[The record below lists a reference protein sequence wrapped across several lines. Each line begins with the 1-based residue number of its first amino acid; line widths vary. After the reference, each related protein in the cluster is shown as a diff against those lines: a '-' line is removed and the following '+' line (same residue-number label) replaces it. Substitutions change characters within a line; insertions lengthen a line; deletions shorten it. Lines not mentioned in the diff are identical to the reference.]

1 MFAIIQTGGKQYE
14 VQVGKVLKIEKIS
27 GEPGDIFS
35 FPKILMVFDENGE
48 NVSLGAPLLEKNTV
62 SAEILRHGRSRK
74 INVIKYKS
82 KVRYRRKQ
90 GHRQNFTEVKITKI
104 S

>member
-14 VQVGKVLKIEKIS
+14 VEEGKVLKIEKIA
-27 GEPGDIFS
+27 GNPGDIFS
-35 FPKILMVFDENGE
+35 FPKILMVFDVLGE
-48 NVSLGAPLLEKNTV
+48 NIFLGTPLLEKHIV
-62 SAEILRHGRSRK
+62 EAEILRHGRSRK

-90 GHRQNFTEVKITKI
+90 GHRQDFTEVKITKI